1 MKTRAHGAP
10 DDGITLPLTMPAGTT
25 NGIPTTYGA
34 GGLIVVPVTDRVTAD
49 DLANATKAPP
59 QGLKAGQASC
69 YLVGV
74 PLVLQNITIDAAVSE
89 GGKVYKAAD
98 GTFNGVNT
106 GVFIGW
112 KVNGKLA
119 LRASQ

>member
-1 MKTRAHGAP
+1 MKTRSHGSP
-10 DDGITLPLTMPAGTT
+10 DQGITLPLTMPDGTQE
-25 NGIPTTYGA
+25 GVPSPYGD
-34 GGLIVVPVTDRVTAD
+34 GGLIVVPVTGRVAD
-49 DLANATKAPP
+49 DDLKNPAKAPP

-74 PLVLQNITIDAAVSE
+74 PLVLQNITIDAAVTE

-98 GTFNGVNT
+98 GTFSGVNT